1 MNIKK
6 IIFLNLFIRLLQK
19 NAMTEASLY
28 TKAEQEEKIVRMI
41 IENNKHARYAAIW
54 DLKGNI
60 LCEKH
65 AKGEENLLTLEE
77 TQSTIKSSLERWKIR
92 DELSDKIGKGEYSV
106 VSYEKIKR
114 ISIPLEGGRIL
125 FVSVDGG
132 KNVEIKYIMDL
143 VDYTLHK
150 VVAMFPIPDEE

>member
-1 MNIKK
+1 MLKTTI
-6 IIFLNLFIRLLQK
+6 
-19 NAMTEASLY
+19 Y
-28 TKAEQEEKIVRMI
+28 TKAEQEEKIIRNI
-41 IENNKHARYAAIW
+41 LEKNKHARYAAIW
-54 DLKGNI
+54 DLKGEI

-65 AKGEENLLTLEE
+65 AKDQENILSLEE
-77 TQSTIKSSLERWKIR
+77 TQDTIRRSLERWKER
-92 DELSDKIGKGEYSV
+92 DKVADKIGKGEYAV

-132 KNVEIKYIMDL
+132 KNVEIKYIMEL

-150 VVAMFPIPDEE
+150 VVPMFPIPDEE

>member
-1 MNIKK
+1 MSK
-6 IIFLNLFIRLLQK
+6 
-19 NAMTEASLY
+19 TTLY
-28 TKAEQEEKIVRMI
+28 TKAEQEDKIVRMI

-54 DLKGNI
+54 DLNGQV
-60 LCEKH
+60 LSEKH
-65 AKGEENLLTLEE
+65 AKGEENILTLEE
-77 TQSTIKSSLERWKIR
+77 TQGTIKRSLARWKER
-92 DELSDKIGKGEYSV
+92 DEISDKIGKGEYAI

-132 KNVEIKYIMDL
+132 EKVDMKYIAEL

-150 VVAMFPIPDEE
+150 VVPMFPVADEE

>member
-1 MNIKK
+1 MSK
-6 IIFLNLFIRLLQK
+6 
-19 NAMTEASLY
+19 TTLY
-28 TKAEQEEKIVRMI
+28 TKAEQEDKIVRMI

-54 DLKGNI
+54 DMNGQVLS
-60 LCEKH
+60 EKH
-65 AKGEENLLTLEE
+65 AKGEENILTLEE
-77 TQSTIKSSLERWKIR
+77 TQGTIKRSLARWKER
-92 DELSDKIGKGEYSV
+92 DEISDKIGKGEYAI

-132 KNVEIKYIMDL
+132 EKVDMKYIAEL

-150 VVAMFPIPDEE
+150 VVPMFPVADEE

>member
-1 MNIKK
+1 M
-6 IIFLNLFIRLLQK
+6 
-19 NAMTEASLY
+19 AEASLY
-28 TKAEQEEKIVRMI
+28 SKAEQEEKIVRMI

-54 DLKGNI
+54 DLNGQV
-60 LCEKH
+60 LSEKH
-65 AKGEENLLTLEE
+65 AKGEENILTLEE
-77 TQSTIKSSLERWKIR
+77 TQGTIKRSLARWKER
-92 DELSDKIGKGEYSV
+92 DEISDKIGKGEYAI

-132 KNVEIKYIMDL
+132 EKVDMKYIAEL

-150 VVAMFPIPDEE
+150 VVPMFPVADEE